1 MRTNKSWSLRKTKK
15 KERKE
20 REKRE
25 REKKNY
31 LSFKTPKELEH
42 LQNNNKKEAVHALK
56 EDIMIMTR
64 QNKPEKNP
72 KEVKKMI

>member
-15 KERKE
+15 RKK
-20 REKRE
+20 EKRK
-25 REKKNY
+25 RKKNY

-56 EDIMIMTR
+56 EDIMMIR
-64 QNKPEKNP
+64 KQNKPEKNP
-72 KEVKKMI
+72 KEVKKMF